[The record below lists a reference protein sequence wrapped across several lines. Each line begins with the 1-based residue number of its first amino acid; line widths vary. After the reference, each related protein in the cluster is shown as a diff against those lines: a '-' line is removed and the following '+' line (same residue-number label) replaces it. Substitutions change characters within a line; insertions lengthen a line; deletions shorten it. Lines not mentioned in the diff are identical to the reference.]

1 MPRSTRTEAYAV
13 MTQLLQ
19 QLRNEQGLTQRQLAE
34 RLGKP
39 QAFVSTIESGARRID
54 VVEFCA
60 LARVLGADPMALF
73 AEVVRRLPDRIDI

>member
-1 MPRSTRTEAYAV
+1 MPRSTRTDAYAI

-19 QLRNEQGLTQRQLAE
+19 QLRTDQGLTQRQLAT

-39 QAFVSTIESGARRID
+39 QAFVSTVESGARRID

-60 LARVLGADPMALF
+60 LAKVLGADPMTLF
-73 AEVVRRLPDRIDI
+73 AEVVRRLPDEIAI